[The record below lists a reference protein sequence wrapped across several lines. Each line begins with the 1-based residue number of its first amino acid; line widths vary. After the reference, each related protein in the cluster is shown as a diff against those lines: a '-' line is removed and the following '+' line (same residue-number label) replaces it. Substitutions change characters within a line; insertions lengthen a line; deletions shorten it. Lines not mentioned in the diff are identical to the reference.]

1 MEEKTYKLMGGSG
14 ALNIAVGIVVMVAG
28 IASGVLLI
36 ISGAKL
42 LARRSKILF

>member
-1 MEEKTYKLMGGSG
+1 MGGCG
-14 ALNIAVGIVVMVAG
+14 AVNIAVGVTVLVTG

-42 LARRSKILF
+42 LAGRSKILF